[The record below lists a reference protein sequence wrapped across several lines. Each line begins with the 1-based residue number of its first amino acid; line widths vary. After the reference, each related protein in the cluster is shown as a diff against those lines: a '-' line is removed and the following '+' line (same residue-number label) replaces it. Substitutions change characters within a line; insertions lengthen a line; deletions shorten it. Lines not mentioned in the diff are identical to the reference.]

1 MPVTGSKTAKGG
13 PQPVA
18 SPLPVAL
25 ADIPRD
31 PVPSVQWPLY
41 LAGAMVTVWI
51 SILALLA
58 ATTANPPVV
67 NQLQVMISDAV
78 VTVEIGVAGTGV
90 DSPLSVVKTWK
101 GSPNVSLPPLPEV
114 SRWPAGAR
122 VIVPL
127 QKTFNGWRVTQ
138 GEASWADFPWT
149 QVDPRFERL
158 STQLKPLV
166 YPDTPDV
173 QRQLEAALK
182 LPTSEVQP

>member
-1 MPVTGSKTAKGG
+1 MPVTASKTAKGG

-18 SPLPVAL
+18 SPPLVAL

-31 PVPSVQWPLY
+31 PVPSVKWPLY

-51 SILALLA
+51 AILALLA

-67 NQLQVMISDAV
+67 NQLQILKSDAV
-78 VTVEIGVAGTGV
+78 VTVVV
-90 DSPLSVVKTWK
+90 DTHEYGFGYAFSIAKLWK
-101 GSPNVSLPPLPEV
+101 GEQIDHLAPPFDV
-114 SRWPAGAR
+114 RRWPVGSR

-127 QKTFNGWRVTQ
+127 QKTSNGWRVTQ
-138 GEASWADFPWT
+138 GEASWADFPWA